1 MLRILLSGPKWNW
14 GKKPA
19 FQDCHI
25 GDCTLTDSSI
35 IVVHSFLSK
44 YVQPSSCHA
53 NITPVRCPMES
64 RVLSVAFWTLTTT
77 SCSNVWHRKS
87 YIYHTYHSRFKLVNS
102 YDSQL
107 KTRKKLRI
115 ICQNFRKLN
124 LDPNRKHLWNLLL
137 HLAYLKI
144 IVEIL
149 KFSDLGWCTPF
160 PFKKTIILITWV
172 VGILYNN
179 GSMKVWENLMS
190 TYPLT
195 LVGPMETS
203 WLQTSLVWNWK
214 RKLGRQNFN

>member
-1 MLRILLSGPKWNW
+1 MAKILLSLW
-14 GKKPA
+14 
-19 FQDCHI
+19 
-25 GDCTLTDSSI
+25 CTM
-35 IVVHSFLSK
+35 
-44 YVQPSSCHA
+44 Q
-53 NITPVRCPMES
+53 S
-64 RVLSVAFWTLTTT
+64 RVLSAAFWTLTAT
-77 SCSNVWHRKS
+77 SRCNVWHVKTYIS
-87 YIYHTYHSRFKLVNS
+87 YYHSCFTLINC

-107 KTRKKLRI
+107 ETRKTITI

-124 LDPNRKHLWNLLL
+124 LDPNRKYLWNLLL

-149 KFSDLGWCTPF
+149 KNSELGCWTPF
-160 PFKKTIILITWV
+160 LFKKTIILITWV

-214 RKLGRQNFN
+214 RKLGRQNFKLVLVDRVQNIAVMPTAKS